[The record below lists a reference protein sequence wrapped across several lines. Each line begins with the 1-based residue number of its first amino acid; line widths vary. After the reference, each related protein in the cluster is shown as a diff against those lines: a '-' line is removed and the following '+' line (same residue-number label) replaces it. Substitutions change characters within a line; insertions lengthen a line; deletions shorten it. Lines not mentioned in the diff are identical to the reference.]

1 MKKLLFLAAL
11 VFSVALLGCAP
22 QTAAKSDG
30 KINIV
35 ATIFPQYDFARQV
48 AGDRA
53 NITMLLKPGAESH
66 SYEPSPQDIL
76 KIKNSAVFIYTGG
89 ESDEWVKKI
98 LASLDTSQMRIIAL
112 LDCVPAVEEELV
124 EGMQEEEEE
133 EHDHEHEAEPEY
145 DEHVW
150 TSPRN
155 AKLIVQKI
163 ADTLCAVDTPN
174 AAVYRQNAKNY
185 VAELDKLDA
194 DFRALLG
201 GAKRKTLIFGDRFP
215 FRYFADAYGLKYFA
229 AFPGC
234 STETEASPATIR
246 FLIDKTRQEKI
257 PVVFHIELSNQK
269 MARAIAEATGAQVRQ
284 LHAAH
289 NLTRG
294 DFQRGLGYTDFLRQ
308 NLAVLKEALY

>member
-1 MKKLLFLAAL
+1 MKKLLFLTAL
-11 VFSVALLGCAP
+11 VFTAALTGCAP
-22 QTAAKSDG
+22 NPAAKSDG

-35 ATIFPQYDFARQV
+35 TTIFPQYDFARQV
-48 AGDRA
+48 ASDHA

-76 KIKNSAVFIYTGG
+76 KIKNSAIFIYTGG

-98 LASLDTSQMRIIAL
+98 LASLDTSQMKTIAL

-133 EHDHEHEAEPEY
+133 HEHEHEDEPAY

-185 VAELDKLDA
+185 AAELDKLDA
-194 DFRALLG
+194 DFRALLD

-269 MARAIAEATGAQVRQ
+269 MAKTIAEAAGAQVRQ

>member
-11 VFSVALLGCAP
+11 VFTAALIGCAP
-22 QTAAKSDG
+22 NPAAKPDG

-35 ATIFPQYDFARQV
+35 TTIFPQYDFARQIT
-48 AGDRA
+48 GGRA

-76 KIKNSAVFIYTGG
+76 KIKNSSVFIYTGG

-98 LASLDTSQMRIIAL
+98 LASLDTSQMKIIAL

-124 EGMQEEEEE
+124 EGMQDEEE
-133 EHDHEHEAEPEY
+133 EHEHEHEDEPAY

-174 AAVYRQNAKNY
+174 AAVYRQNAQNY
-185 VAELDKLDA
+185 TAELDKLDA

-201 GAKRKTLIFGDRFP
+201 GAQRKTLIFGDRFP
-215 FRYFADAYGLKYFA
+215 FRYFADAYGLNYFA

-269 MARAIAEATGAQVRQ
+269 MAKTIAEATGAQVRQ

-289 NLTRG
+289 NLTRS
-294 DFQRGLGYTDFLRQ
+294 DFQRGLAYTDFLRQ
-308 NLAVLKEALY
+308 NLTVLKEALY

>member
-1 MKKLLFLAAL
+1 MKKLLFLTAL
-11 VFSVALLGCAP
+11 VFAAALIGCAP
-22 QTAAKSDG
+22 NSAAKSDG

-35 ATIFPQYDFARQV
+35 TTIFPQYDFARNI
-48 AGDRA
+48 AGDKA
-53 NITMLLKPGAESH
+53 NVTLLLRPGAESH
-66 SYEPSPQDIL
+66 SYEPSPQDII

-89 ESDEWVKKI
+89 ESDDWVEKI
-98 LASLDTSQMRIIAL
+98 LAALDTSQMKVVTL
-112 LDCVPAVEEELV
+112 MDCVPVVEEELV

-133 EHDHEHEAEPEY
+133 YAREAEPEY

-163 ADTLCAVDTPN
+163 AAVLGAVDTPN
-174 AAVYRQNAKNY
+174 AAVYQQNAKNY
-185 VAELDKLDA
+185 LAELDKLDA
-194 DFRALLG
+194 DFRALTG

-257 PVVFHIELSNQK
+257 PVVLHIELSNQK
-269 MARAIAEATGAQVRQ
+269 MAKAIAEATGARVRQ

-289 NLTRG
+289 NITRQ
-294 DFQRGLGYTDFLRQ
+294 DFQNGLGYLDLMRQ
-308 NLAVLKEALY
+308 NIAVLKEALY

>member
-11 VFSVALLGCAP
+11 IFAAALIGCAP
-22 QTAAKSDG
+22 NSAAQSDG

-35 ATIFPQYDFARQV
+35 TTIFPQYDFARQV

-53 NITMLLKPGAESH
+53 KITMLLKPGAESH

-98 LASLDTSQMRIIAL
+98 LASLDTSQLKIIAL

-133 EHDHEHEAEPEY
+133 HEHEHEDEPAY

-163 ADTLCAVDTPN
+163 ADTLCAVDAPN
-174 AAVYRQNAKNY
+174 AAVYQQNAKNY
-185 VAELDKLDA
+185 AAELDKLDA
-194 DFRALLG
+194 DFRALIG

-257 PVVFHIELSNQK
+257 PVVLHIELSNQK
-269 MARAIAEATGAQVRQ
+269 MAKTIAEAAGAQVRQ

-294 DFQRGLGYTDFLRQ
+294 DFQNGLGYTDFLRQ